1 MVSRKVPG
9 LIMQKNNTLGFTLVE
24 LVISISLAMFVVTL
38 ILSTYTSLFKGVRLQ
53 ARRADTVREMIFLR
67 HQVSR
72 SLDSMESILQVTP
85 DKIMFTNKQQRNNE
99 HIVSFHDST
108 LFLDGKKIG
117 NKMKQC
123 SFSVSDKNSADNIR
137 CVQWE
142 CLLKNGGWVG
152 GVVTAND
159 RTVTK

>member
-1 MVSRKVPG
+1 MRG
-9 LIMQKNNTLGFTLVE
+9 NNAHGFTLVE
-24 LVISISLAMFVVTL
+24 LVISIALAMFVVTL

-53 ARRADTVREMIFLR
+53 ARRADTVREMITLR

-72 SLDSMESILQVTP
+72 SLDSMESILQVTQ
-85 DKIMFTNKQQRNNE
+85 DKIMFSKKQQGAVE

-108 LFLDGKKIG
+108 LFIDSKTIG

-123 SFSVSDKNSADNIR
+123 TFSIADKKSADNIR

-152 GVVTAND
+152 GVITAND